1 MYIYIYPY
9 ISWLY
14 IFIYTSIQVPKHQ
27 PPYLKKK
34 TPTDQTTGV
43 DRKRKMPAEEATV
56 ESLGGVNDISGWWQL
71 KHFLFSS
78 LPGEMIQFD
87 EHIFQMGWFNHQ
99 LVSFSVLRFFWC
111 HQIAACLLVMRVL
124 RSYKDL
130 KPRYFFLNAVKGIS
144 RNVRMVSGQIIA
156 TSQGLTPKGSWGR
169 EIPLFQANLGGWN
182 SIIWPDM
189 LQWQVF
195 FLCGIRDPH
204 DTTGNSLV

>member
-1 MYIYIYPY
+1 M
-9 ISWLY
+9 
-14 IFIYTSIQVPKHQ
+14 PKHQ

-34 TPTDQTTGV
+34 NANRPDHRSWSKTKDASGRGNGWEFGWGERHFWVVATQTFLIFIPTWG
-43 DRKRKMPAEEATV
+43 
-56 ESLGGVNDISGWWQL
+56 NDPIWRAY
-71 KHFLFSS
+71 FSD
-78 LPGEMIQFD
+78 G
-87 EHIFQMGWFNHQ
+87 
-99 LVSFSVLRFFWC
+99 LVQPPTSFFFSFAFFWC